1 MIRVGRAIVVAVA
14 AGAAVAAVALV
25 PASAEPVVR
34 SPTEARTAVAAPQ
47 QLEARLLRTHHAFDA
62 NQGVGV
68 DRSHFYAVDNTSVTK
83 HDRDTGEPLLQIA
96 GAADGPLIHLDS
108 GAVHRGRLY
117 AAHSNYNA
125 SPMASSVE
133 VFDAR
138 TLQHLESHSF
148 GVDRGSLTW
157 IDRAPDGSWW
167 AGFANY
173 DRVFDARCMGTRT
186 TRKS

>member
-1 MIRVGRAIVVAVA
+1 
-14 AGAAVAAVALV
+14 
-25 PASAEPVVR
+25 
-34 SPTEARTAVAAPQ
+34 
-47 QLEARLLRTHHAFDA
+47 
-62 NQGVGV
+62 
-68 DRSHFYAVDNTSVTK
+68 
-83 HDRDTGEPLLQIA
+83 
-96 GAADGPLIHLDS
+96 
-108 GAVHRGRLY
+108 
-117 AAHSNYNA
+117 
-125 SPMASSVE
+125 MASSVE